1 MIKKMNKNN
10 SKKVFVRKI
19 FDDVA
24 KKYDLMNDLM
34 SIGFH
39 RFWKKKFID
48 EINLKN
54 KKNKILDLGSGTG
67 DIIFEL
73 LKQKKMSNSLMVTFF
88 IAVQRFPGSI
98 SIILS
103 IRING

>member
-1 MIKKMNKNN
+1 MNKNN
-10 SKKVFVRKI
+10 FKKVFVKKI

-34 SIGFH
+34 SIGLH

-48 EINLKN
+48 DIKLKN

-73 LKQKKMSNSLMVTFF
+73 LKQKKNVKFTKPDYF
-88 IAVQRFPGSI
+88 IRPQYKNDKGKF
-98 SIILS
+98 
-103 IRING
+103 